1 MFVLGRVEVATG
13 HFVQHVLRAQR
24 LLADHS
30 VQWMGL
36 REPQWLTGRSP
47 HSILP
52 SNPSTECHEA
62 LLATI
67 GRRRR
72 PLSTTE
78 RAMIE
83 RGFIRAETIL
93 LIRAFSP
100 ALRSNVLFTMAS
112 PCLTIRFF
120 RNLHNWELEKAITA
134 LDFSY
139 CHSLSQLDPS
149 LKCLSG
155 LIGHQPDRVYE
166 RKAVYCVRQDRV
178 VHDLN
183 GVC

>member
-30 VQWMGL
+30 VEWMGL

-52 SNPSTECHEA
+52 PNPSTECHET

-93 LIRAFSP
+93 LIRAFFP
-100 ALRSNVLFTMAS
+100 ALGNNVLFTMAS

-120 RNLHNWELEKAITA
+120 RHLHNWELEEAMTA
-134 LDFSY
+134 LDFLY
-139 CHSLSQLDPS
+139 CQSIP
-149 LKCLSG
+149 
-155 LIGHQPDRVYE
+155 
-166 RKAVYCVRQDRV
+166 A
-178 VHDLN
+178 
-183 GVC
+183 